1 MKCQIFNSTIMK
13 KQNAIAMMILCTM
26 AAGCGPKTPETETPT
41 KETTPAI
48 ELSNMDTTVN
58 PADDFFRYANNN
70 WLKNNPIPDEYS
82 TFGAFTEIDLRNET
96 LIQDIINEVSHDSS
110 AAQGSVAQK
119 IRDFYNAG
127 MDTVAINERGYS
139 ELQPYFEMID
149 GLSDKA
155 DLATLMGKLHSDGI
169 GGFFYAGGSTDPK
182 NAEMVIMH
190 LYQSGLSLT
199 DRDDYLVP
207 ESQEMRDKYVEH
219 VAKMF
224 QLTGTDSVEATT
236 KANNILAL
244 ETQLAKNSLS
254 RVERRDPD
262 RTYNKR
268 SRTELQ
274 ETTPNFNWDNYF
286 NAACAPAFD
295 SLNVGMPD
303 FIAKLNNIILNTDI
317 GTIKDYLRW
326 KVIHGSAS
334 MLSDD
339 LVAEDFNFY
348 GKFLYGLEV
357 QQPRWRRILN
367 ATSDCLGEAV
377 GQIYV
382 EKHFP
387 AESKERM
394 LNLVGNLCLALGER
408 IKDLDWMSDETKAK
422 ALHKLDCFNVKIGY
436 PDKWK
441 DYSQYEV
448 TTESYF
454 QNTHRAI
461 RFENERDMAKIGK
474 PVDKEEWFM
483 TPQTVNAYY
492 SPSRNE
498 IVFPA
503 AILQPPFFNMDA
515 DDAVNYGGIGVVIG
529 HEMTH
534 GFDDQGRKYDE
545 KGNLNNWWT
554 EDDVARFNERT
565 AQLVKLFDEFQV
577 RGYQING
584 QLTLGE
590 NIADLG
596 GLNIAWDAYQMTEEA
611 KANQNMD
618 GFTPA
623 QRFFISYGTIW
634 RNNSRDK
641 YIERQVKTDVHSPA
655 EARVNRTLGSMPH
668 FYEAFGIQPENGMY
682 IVPDERGNIW

>member
-1 MKCQIFNSTIMK
+1 MK
-13 KQNAIAMMILCTM
+13 KKHLVAMMILTTM
-26 AAGCGPKTPETETPT
+26 ATGCGEKAVETPK
-41 KETTPAI
+41 KEVVPAI
-48 ELSNMDTTVN
+48 ELSNMDLSIN

-70 WLKNNPIPDEYS
+70 WLKNNPIPEEYS
-82 TFGAFTEIDLRNET
+82 TYGAFTEIDQHNEI
-96 LIQDIINEVSHDSS
+96 LIQDIIDEVSKDEN

-127 MDTVAINERGYS
+127 MDTVAIDGRGYS
-139 ELQPYFEMID
+139 ELQPYFDMVD
-149 GLSDKA
+149 GLNDKSE
-155 DLATLMGKLHSDGI
+155 LAGLLGKLHSDGI
-169 GGFFYAGGSTDPK
+169 GGFFNAGGGTDPK

-190 LYQSGLSLT
+190 LYQGGLSLT
-199 DRDDYLVP
+199 DRDDYLVE

-224 QLTGTDSVEATT
+224 ELTGTEPDAAAQ
-236 KANNILAL
+236 KAQGILAL
-244 ETQLAKNSLS
+244 ETQLAQNSMS

-262 RTYNKR
+262 KTYNKR
-268 SRTELQ
+268 IFTELQ
-274 ETTPNFNWDNYF
+274 SSTPNFNWTNYF
-286 NAACAPAFD
+286 KNAGAPDFD

-303 FIAKLNNIILNTDI
+303 FIAAMDNIILNTDLS
-317 GTIKDYLRW
+317 TIKDYLKW
-326 KVIHGSAS
+326 KIIHGSAS
-334 MLSDD
+334 MLSSD
-339 LVAEDFNFY
+339 LDNENFNFY
-348 GKFLYGLEV
+348 GNYLYGQEV

-377 GQIYV
+377 GQLYV

-387 AESKERM
+387 AEAKERM
-394 LNLVGNLCLALGER
+394 LNLVGNLRVALGER
-408 IKDLDWMSDETKAK
+408 IKTLDWMSDETKAK

-441 DYSQYEV
+441 DYSEYEV
-448 TTESYF
+448 TPESYF
-454 QNTHRAI
+454 QNVHRAI
-461 RFENERDMAKIGK
+461 RFETKREMAKIGK

-492 SPSRNE
+492 SPEMNE

-534 GFDDQGRKYDE
+534 GFDDQGCKYDE
-545 KGNLNNWWT
+545 NGNLNNWWT
-554 EDDVARFNERT
+554 EEDATKFGERT
-565 AQLVKLFDEFQV
+565 KQLVKLFDEFSV
-577 RGYQING
+577 RGNQING

-596 GLNIAWDAYQMTEEA
+596 GLNVAWDAYQMTDEA
-611 KANQNMD
+611 KANKSID

-641 YIERQVKTDVHSPA
+641 FIERQVKTDVHSPA
-655 EARVNRTLGSMPH
+655 EARVNRALGSMPH
-668 FYEAFGIQPENGMY
+668 FYEAFDIQPGTNMY
-682 IVPDERGNIW
+682 IAPEERAAIW